1 MSETENRESAPA
13 PEGEPIAP
21 TSIPSDAAANKPA
34 PATSA
39 PRIAE
44 SAFEAAHAELPPLSA
59 IGGEAPVTAS
69 ETSTTPAGVRRGRG
83 RGAPAG
89 KFAPAGGQPAKVA
102 FGEVENPADMT
113 ESLSGK
119 HAQGYPAER
128 TERPARPERE
138 ERKPREAAPAPA
150 AETGCCSEG
159 PCACTG
165 EAPAAPAGP
174 KEFVPPVSE
183 GTFKAELNPEAERKA
198 REERRQQQ
206 QGNREPRQER
216 RRDDDRRQQ
225 GNREP
230 RQDNRQ
236 GEQQQRRD
244 GEPRQERRRDEQR
257 NRPGRLTIEAPKI
270 PEQEPTTLFGK
281 IKRAIGK
288 LFSAKE
294 PETVELPK
302 SENKGNRD
310 SRDWQPG
317 RREERHGHGDRR
329 REFRHGNSGHGAKD
343 PSRDGRH
350 RPHQRGGNHRD
361 HHGRDG
367 NPRG

>member
-13 PEGEPIAP
+13 PEGEPIATP
-21 TSIPSDAAANKPA
+21 SIPSDAAANKPA
-34 PATSA
+34 PAPA
-39 PRIAE
+39 NRIAE
-44 SAFEAAHAELPPLSA
+44 SAFEAAHAELPPLST

-69 ETSTTPAGVRRGRG
+69 ETSTTPVGVRRGRG

-89 KFAPAGGQPAKVA
+89 KSGASAGQPAKVA

-113 ESLSGK
+113 ETLTGK
-119 HAQGYPAER
+119 HVNGYPERAEHP
-128 TERPARPERE
+128 ERPARE
-138 ERKPREAAPAPA
+138 ERKPREAAPA
-150 AETGCCSEG
+150 CSE
-159 PCACTG
+159 PECTCAP
-165 EAPAAPAGP
+165 EAPAAGP

-206 QGNREPRQER
+206 GPREPRP
-216 RRDDDRRQQ
+216 DRPLRGEGRPQQ
-225 GNREP
+225 GAREP
-230 RQDNRQ
+230 RPDRPQ
-236 GEQQQRRD
+236 GEQQPRRE
-244 GEPRQERRRDEQR
+244 GEPRREQRRDEQR

-281 IKRAIGK
+281 IKRAIGNI
-288 LFSAKE
+288 FRTKE
-294 PETVELPK
+294 PKTVEIAKP
-302 SENKGNRD
+302 ENKGNRD

-317 RREERHGHGDRR
+317 RREERRGHGER
-329 REFRHGNSGHGAKD
+329 REFRHGNSGHGSRDA
-343 PSRDGRH
+343 SRDGRH

>member
-13 PEGEPIAP
+13 LEGEAIVTP
-21 TSIPSDAAANKPA
+21 SIQSDAAANKPA
-34 PATSA
+34 PAAA

-44 SAFEAAHAELPPLSA
+44 SSFEAAHAELPPLSA
-59 IGGEAPVTAS
+59 IGGDAPVTAS
-69 ETSTTPAGVRRGRG
+69 ETSTTPVGVRRGRG

-89 KFAPAGGQPAKVA
+89 KFGAPGQPAKVA

-119 HAQGYPAER
+119 HVQGYPEQPER
-128 TERPARPERE
+128 AERPARPARE
-138 ERKPREAAPAPA
+138 ERKPREAAPA
-150 AETGCCSEG
+150 CSE
-159 PCACTG
+159 PACACSE
-165 EAPAAPAGP
+165 EAPAATGP

-206 QGNREPRQER
+206 ANREPRADR
-216 RRDDDRRQQ
+216 PRRDEGRPQQ

-230 RQDNRQ
+230 RPERPQ
-236 GEQQQRRD
+236 GEQQPRRD
-244 GEPRQERRRDEQR
+244 GEPRREQRRDEPR

-281 IKRAIGK
+281 IKRAIGN
-288 LFSAKE
+288 LFRAKE
-294 PETVELPK
+294 PKTVEIAKPE
-302 SENKGNRD
+302 SKGGRD

-317 RREERHGHGDRR
+317 RREERRGHGER
-329 REFRHGNSGHGAKD
+329 REFRHGNSGHGSKD

-361 HHGRDG
+361 HHNRDG